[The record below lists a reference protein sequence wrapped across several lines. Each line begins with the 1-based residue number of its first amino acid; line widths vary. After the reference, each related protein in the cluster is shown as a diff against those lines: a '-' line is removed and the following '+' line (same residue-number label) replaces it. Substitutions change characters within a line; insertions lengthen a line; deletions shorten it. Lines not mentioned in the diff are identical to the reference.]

1 MTTIPHEPVA
11 SAGKRR
17 WTEFAGMTQMWA
29 TLAIVAIWL
38 SVLVSALFAPD
49 IVTQSATATTSDH
62 ATIPSGV
69 VVALFAAI
77 ATWPVAWFGFK
88 RERRS

>member
-11 SAGKRR
+11 STGRR
-17 WTEFAGMTQMWA
+17 PWTESAAMTQMWA

-38 SVLVSALFAPD
+38 SVLIYGLFAPD
-49 IVTQSATATTSDH
+49 IVTRSYIGDYAA
-62 ATIPSGV
+62 IPAGV

-77 ATWPVAWFGFK
+77 ATWPIAWFGFK
-88 RERRS
+88 REGKS

>member
-11 SAGKRR
+11 SAGKQR
-17 WTEFAGMTQMWA
+17 WTEFVRMPQMWA
-29 TLAIVAIWL
+29 TLAIFAIWL
-38 SVLVSALFAPD
+38 SVLVCALFAPD